1 MNISKIKREMK
12 RYVLLCV
19 LLGWI
24 FVNCDDKTGFV
35 IIGTIN
41 DTKNQEVYLIAKNLE
56 ERWDTLTKAIVQDG
70 VFELRGK
77 VEQPL
82 IAYLSGSDKFVPL
95 LVFLENKEY
104 CVDVNK
110 QDARLSKVVGG
121 LQQELYNE

>member
-110 QDARLSKVVGG
+110 QDARL
-121 LQQELYNE
+121 